1 MKKLVNFRKYYKNHI
16 FITFLIFFIWFI
28 LIGNNSLKEPFVG
41 DDLHLIR
48 EYSKNHLKEVWFG
61 NWDPDEVETKA
72 YRPIAVYFYHLQAI
86 IFKENAILH
95 HIFSYF
101 LLLNLLIF
109 ISFFFKELNF
119 SNSKIFIIL
128 TLLVSS
134 KIFTTLSAWITLS
147 PLIFCYTIFFIISL
161 LFIKFL
167 KKINKFYFVLILL
180 LSFLVIFT
188 REELYHLPFFL
199 FFILIY
205 EYEFE
210 KKDVNRSQGIF
221 VIAIIFFIVF
231 FHFLLRGIFVNNAP
245 QLILTYSSIEG
256 FIKSGL
262 STGLPGGLKTYI
274 LEEKFLQFLWLSGLA
289 IITLRFFYNFN
300 KKNFLKIA
308 ILFAIIIL
316 LTSPSLVMRRDFG
329 IFLPSVFTFS
339 LFSILISEFYNLN
352 KKYNF
357 VSLSV
362 INKLI
367 IFFTLTTG
375 VLAGYKRSIQHQ
387 FTWSSKS
394 IYQLS
399 GDSQWLYSERYKN
412 VSIPPERRE
421 KKRQQLKKVNIEKQV
436 SVEDIKDL
444 LKSNKKLTS
453 TEIII
458 PRHRPLKF

>member
-1 MKKLVNFRKYYKNHI
+1 
-16 FITFLIFFIWFI
+16 
-28 LIGNNSLKEPFVG
+28 
-41 DDLHLIR
+41 
-48 EYSKNHLKEVWFG
+48 
-61 NWDPDEVETKA
+61 
-72 YRPIAVYFYHLQAI
+72 
-86 IFKENAILH
+86 
-95 HIFSYF
+95 
-101 LLLNLLIF
+101 
-109 ISFFFKELNF
+109 
-119 SNSKIFIIL
+119 
-128 TLLVSS
+128 
-134 KIFTTLSAWITLS
+134 
-147 PLIFCYTIFFIISL
+147 
-161 LFIKFL
+161 
-167 KKINKFYFVLILL
+167 
-180 LSFLVIFT
+180 
-188 REELYHLPFFL
+188 
-199 FFILIY
+199 
-205 EYEFE
+205 
-210 KKDVNRSQGIF
+210 
-221 VIAIIFFIVF
+221 
-231 FHFLLRGIFVNNAP
+231 
-245 QLILTYSSIEG
+245 
-256 FIKSGL
+256 
-262 STGLPGGLKTYI
+262 
-274 LEEKFLQFLWLSGLA
+274 
-289 IITLRFFYNFN
+289 
-300 KKNFLKIA
+300 
-308 ILFAIIIL
+308 
-316 LTSPSLVMRRDFG
+316 MRRDFG